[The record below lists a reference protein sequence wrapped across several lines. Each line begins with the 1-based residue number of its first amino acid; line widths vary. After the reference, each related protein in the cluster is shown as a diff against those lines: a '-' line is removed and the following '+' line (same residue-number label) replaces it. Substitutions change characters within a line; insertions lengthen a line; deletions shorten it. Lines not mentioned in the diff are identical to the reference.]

1 MARRILLNFVPIE
14 FASDAVIRVG
24 VGPYTPERL
33 TELRA
38 AHRGRHFFKWDRV
51 GDRIVSVSLNAGQAP
66 IGEEAIDIRCLDAPW
81 LVAPLVLEA
90 LLKFFHSHK
99 RPVLTY
105 KPLRI
110 VTRQASDDLLRRKK
124 LPGIA
129 IPGWLERRVSYLF
142 DTRTIYPD
150 FKTPRIG
157 LACDVRISNIISA
170 SIRQLQ
176 EIGFDPVGH
185 YVETLEERDDLRL
198 VLRRRLVGRVAEV
211 QSTTLVFDDH
221 VEGIAGV
228 EADDAFLEPRQEKVV
243 ACLKVLFGDK
253 ADQLIGYADQA
264 AAALQNGQE
273 QLQRIRQLFDF
284 LRGRELHLAPGVP
297 FTIGQLLSSGQA
309 ECAWFPRAE
318 IIAKPDLVFDP
329 SGTRTDTWNQRGL
342 DLHGPYD
349 RRTFS
354 PKAPNIAIVCQDANQ
369 GQVEQ
374 WVARFLEGVPGG
386 SDGKGGAYEKGFV
399 RRYDFQHA
407 KTTTFTTAGA
417 GARSYEAACR
427 RALQEAAERNVRWDL
442 ALVQTQDAFHLL
454 TSGEN
459 PYLASKALFLKKD
472 VPVQAVEI
480 ETMSLPLSQLG
491 YVMNNI
497 GLASYAKMRGVPWL
511 LKAQPTVARELV
523 IGLGSHTVQHSRFG
537 ANERLVGITTVFS
550 ADGNYLLENR
560 TLAVPYDAYP
570 DALLEAVKRAVEVV
584 RAEQDWKAGDAVRL
598 IFHAFKPFRYEQ
610 VERLA
615 QVVRSIGHTAVQY
628 AFLHFAESHGYRI
641 FDPTQVGVRS
651 VGGLKGVFAPQRG
664 LCLHLN
670 DHELL
675 LALVGAREVKKPSD
689 GTPQPVL
696 LRLHEGSTFTD
707 LTYLARQAFAFAC
720 HSWRSFFPAR
730 LPITIV
736 YSDLIAQQMRSLEG
750 LPAWDT
756 DTMTLGQI
764 GRTPWFL

>member
-1 MARRILLNFVPIE
+1 MVPIE
-14 FASDAVIRVG
+14 VESAAVLRVG
-24 VGPYTPERL
+24 LGPYAPERL

-38 AHRGRHFFKWDRV
+38 GYRGSHFFKWDRV
-51 GDRIVSVSLNAGQAP
+51 RDRIASIPLTEGQEP
-66 IGEEAIDIRCLDAPW
+66 IGDEVLELRCADAPW

-110 VTRQASDDLLRRKK
+110 VTRQASDDLLRRKN

-129 IPGWLERRVSYLF
+129 IPSWLERRVSYLF

-150 FKTPRIG
+150 FKNPRIG
-157 LACDVRISNIISA
+157 LACDVRISKIISA
-170 SIRQLQ
+170 NVRQLQ
-176 EIGFDPVGH
+176 GIGFDPVGH
-185 YVETLEERDDLRL
+185 YVETLEERDDPRL
-198 VLRRRLVGRVAEV
+198 VLRRRLVGRVAEL
-211 QSTTLVFDDH
+211 QGTKLVFDDH
-221 VEGIAGV
+221 LEGVASVESA
-228 EADDAFLEPRQEKVV
+228 DAFLEPRQEKVV
-243 ACLKVLFGDK
+243 ACLKALFGDK
-253 ADQLIGYADQA
+253 ADQVIAYADQA

-273 QLQRIRQLFDF
+273 QLRRTRQLFDF
-284 LRGRELHLAPGVP
+284 LRDRELQLAPGVS
-297 FTIGQLLSSGQA
+297 FKIGQLLASDHA
-309 ECAWFPRAE
+309 ESAWFPCVE
-318 IIAKPDLVFDP
+318 VIAKPDLVFDP

-342 DLHGPYD
+342 DRHGPYD

-354 PKAPNIAIVCQDANQ
+354 PKAPNVAVVCQDANQ

-374 WVARFLEGVPGG
+374 WAARFLEGMPGVG
-386 SDGKGGAYEKGFV
+386 DGKGGAAYEKGFV

-407 KTTTFTTAGA
+407 KTTTFTAPGA
-417 GARSYEAACR
+417 DAASYEAACR
-427 RALQEAAERNVRWDL
+427 RALQEAADRNVRWDL

-454 TSGEN
+454 PSDEN
-459 PYLASKALFLKKD
+459 PYLASKALFLKRD

-480 ETMSLPLSQLG
+480 ETMGLPQSQLG

-497 GLASYAKMRGVPWL
+497 GLASYAKMRGIPWL

-537 ANERLVGITTVFS
+537 TNERLVGITTVFS

-560 TLAVPYDAYP
+560 TLAVPYDAYAG
-570 DALLEAVKRAVEVV
+570 ALLEAVKRAVEVV
-584 RAEQDWKAGDAVRL
+584 RAEQNWKASDAVRL
-598 IFHAFKPFRYEQ
+598 VFHAFKPFRYEQ

-615 QVVRSIGHTAVQY
+615 EVVGSIGHAAVQY
-628 AFLHFAESHGYRI
+628 AFLHFAESHAYRI
-641 FDPTQVGVRS
+641 FDPAQKGVRAI
-651 VGGLKGVFAPQRG
+651 GGLKGVFAPQRG

-707 LTYLARQAFAFAC
+707 LTYLARQAFSFAC

-750 LPAWDT
+750 FPGWDT
-756 DTMTLGQI
+756 DAMTLGQI